1 MLHFKIHK
9 SEFLLMLAAV
19 IWGFAFVAQRASVDH
34 IGPFA
39 FNAIRFALGA
49 ISLLPFIFLIKA
61 NSSEKQLYQP
71 RHLKV
76 GGLLTGLLLF
86 AGASF
91 QQVGIVYTSA
101 GNAGFITS
109 LYVIMVPIFGL
120 LWRHKTSFL
129 TWFGALFATIGL
141 YFLSIQDKLKLSEG
155 DSIVLLAALFF
166 AFHVIIIGLYSNKAN
181 PIILSIVQF
190 SICAVLSF
198 GASLI
203 TEETTWS
210 GIKAATIPLLYG
222 GILSVGVAFTFQVIG
237 QRKAKS
243 ATAAIILSFESIF
256 AAFGGWLI
264 LNEIF
269 TLRDIL
275 GASLMLAGIIIS
287 QIRIN
292 NDAKH
297 NK

>member
-1 MLHFKIHK
+1 MLHIKINK
-9 SEFLLMLAAV
+9 SEFLLMLAAI

-49 ISLLPFIFLIKA
+49 ITLLPFNFLIKK
-61 NSSEKQLYQP
+61 SSSKKHVYQS
-71 RHLKV
+71 RHLKI
-76 GGLLTGLLLF
+76 GGLLAGILLF

-91 QQVGIVYTSA
+91 QQVGIVYTGA

-109 LYVIMVPIFGL
+109 LYVIMVPILGL

-129 TWFGALFATIGL
+129 TWVGALFATLGL
-141 YFLSIQDKLKLSEG
+141 YFLSIQDKLTLSKG

-181 PIILSIVQF
+181 PIMLSIVQF

-198 GASLI
+198 SVSLI

-210 GIKAATIPLLYG
+210 GIKEVAIPLLYG
-222 GILSVGVAFTFQVIG
+222 GILSVGVAFTFQIIG
-237 QRKAKS
+237 QRKANS

-269 TLRDIL
+269 TIRDLI

-287 QIRIN
+287 QVRIN
-292 NDAKH
+292 NDDKA
-297 NK
+297 

>member
-1 MLHFKIHK
+1 
-9 SEFLLMLAAV
+9 MLAAI

-49 ISLLPFIFLIKA
+49 ITLLPFTFLIKT
-61 NSSEKQLYQP
+61 SSSIKHVYQS
-71 RHLKV
+71 RHLKI
-76 GGLLTGLLLF
+76 GGLLAGILLF

-109 LYVIMVPIFGL
+109 LYVIMVPILGL
-120 LWRHKTSFL
+120 LWRHKTSFH
-129 TWFGALFATIGL
+129 TWVGALFATLGL
-141 YFLSIQDKLKLSEG
+141 YFLSIQDKLTLSEG

-181 PIILSIVQF
+181 PIILAIVQF

-198 GASLI
+198 GVSLI

-210 GIKAATIPLLYG
+210 GIKEVAIPLLYG
-222 GILSVGVAFTFQVIG
+222 GILSVGVAFTFQIIG
-237 QRKAKS
+237 QRKANS

-269 TLRDIL
+269 TIRDLI

-287 QIRIN
+287 QVRIN
-292 NDAKH
+292 NDDKA
-297 NK
+297 

>member
-1 MLHFKIHK
+1 MLHIKINK
-9 SEFLLMLAAV
+9 SEFLLMLAAI

-49 ISLLPFIFLIKA
+49 ITLLPFTFLIKT
-61 NSSEKQLYQP
+61 SSSIKHVYQS
-71 RHLKV
+71 RHLKI
-76 GGLLTGLLLF
+76 GGLLAGILLF

-109 LYVIMVPIFGL
+109 LYVIMVPILGL
-120 LWRHKTSFL
+120 LWRHKTSFH
-129 TWFGALFATIGL
+129 TWVGALFATLGL
-141 YFLSIQDKLKLSEG
+141 YFLSIQDKLTLSEG

-181 PIILSIVQF
+181 PIILAIVQF

-198 GASLI
+198 GVSLI

-210 GIKAATIPLLYG
+210 GIKEVAIPLLYG
-222 GILSVGVAFTFQVIG
+222 GILSVGVAFTFQIIG
-237 QRKAKS
+237 QRKANS

-269 TLRDIL
+269 TIRDLI

-287 QIRIN
+287 QVRIN
-292 NDAKH
+292 NDDKA
-297 NK
+297 